1 MHPNNNISKYKKITI
16 QTRKL
21 DDISINN
28 KVGFIKID
36 VEGHEKNVIRG
47 GKSLIYKDRP
57 VMLIEIEERHTSKPI
72 KETINFI
79 NEMNYECF
87 YLLESKLINIKNL
100 DGKSVG
106 NNFIFLPK
114 NEWKHFFNVI

>member
-1 MHPNNNISKYKKITI
+1 
-16 QTRKL
+16 
-21 DDISINN
+21 
-28 KVGFIKID
+28 
-36 VEGHEKNVIRG
+36 
-47 GKSLIYKDRP
+47 
-57 VMLIEIEERHTSKPI
+57 MLIEIEERHTSKPI

-87 YLLESKLINIKNL
+87 HLLESKLINIKNL

-114 NEWKHFFNVI
+114 NE